1 HVVSRLSSGGRSERS
16 AAAPYTANHTRSG
29 AARPPRRRDA
39 ARGDVGHTIDRR
51 CHSLQYWSQHTPREE
66 HEMLARV
73 IGRVALAAALAGGG
87 LVVTQSPAEAATSAQ
102 RAAIIKEVKRHIGK
116 GYRYGAAGPSRFDC
130 SGLVKYVVY
139 RSVRKGLPHDA
150 NAQKN

>member
-1 HVVSRLSSGGRSERS
+1 
-16 AAAPYTANHTRSG
+16 
-29 AARPPRRRDA
+29 
-39 ARGDVGHTIDRR
+39 
-51 CHSLQYWSQHTPREE
+51 
-66 HEMLARV
+66 MLARM

-116 GYRYGAAGPSRFDC
+116 PYRYGAAGPSKFDC

-139 RSVRKGLPHDA
+139 RSVRKALPHNA
-150 NAQKN
+150 NAQKNSSRVRAVSRSSARAGDLVFFMSGSRAYHVGIYAGGNYMYDIGGTGKRVTKRKIWTSKVVFRSVR